1 MNHAYFSGTHYEI
14 GFRWGRL
21 LADSGKFLLRQAP
34 VPITQERLRFAGAS
48 LGVYREH
55 FPEIL
60 EEIRGLAEGQG
71 CGEASLQALL
81 FGMYLPPHCSCFAY
95 ADGKQILLGRNSDFL
110 PELEEANLNVLYRF
124 SSGGFS
130 FTGNTTAFLAME
142 DGVNDQGLSIGLTSV
157 YPPTVRPGMN
167 GGMLLRLFLE
177 KCRSTGEV
185 IARLRD
191 IPVSS
196 AQTFTVADAS
206 GDIAVVECFAD
217 GAAVVRPA
225 GGKSY
230 VRAVNTFHSPELR
243 HWNDPNRDDWDSEA
257 RYRTLTQ
264 ALDCGEMDPS
274 KAQALLAGK
283 LGFLCQYDRA
293 SGKDTVW
300 SVVYDLKGRRVFR
313 AEGNPSRVPF
323 REDRRFPFP

>member
-21 LADSGKFLLRQAP
+21 LANSGKFILDQAP
-34 VPITQERLRFAGAS
+34 APITRERLRFAGACLS
-48 LGVYREH
+48 VYRTH

-71 CGEASLQALL
+71 CDEEYLQALL

-95 ADGKQILLGRNSDFL
+95 GDGKQLLLGRNSDFL
-110 PELEEANLNVLYRF
+110 PELEQANLNVLYRF

-130 FTGNTTAFLAME
+130 FTGNTTAFLEME
-142 DGVNDQGLSIGLTSV
+142 DGVNDQGLAVGLTSV
-157 YPPTVRPGMN
+157 YPPAVRPGMN
-167 GGMLLRLFLE
+167 AGMLLRLFLE
-177 KCRSTGEV
+177 KCRSTRDV
-185 IARLRD
+185 IALLGE

-196 AQTFTVADAS
+196 AQTFTIADAS
-206 GDIAVVECFAD
+206 GDIAVVECFAE
-217 GAAVVRPA
+217 GIAVVRPTRERP
-225 GGKSY
+225 Y
-230 VRAVNTFHSPELR
+230 VRAVNTFHAPELR

-264 ALDCGEMDPS
+264 ALDHGEMDLS

-300 SVVYDLKGRRVFR
+300 SVVYDLKDRRVFR

-323 REDRRFPFP
+323 REDRRFQIP